1 MNTVDLIGFL
11 LQDAFWSALAAT
23 GFAILFNVPVRT
35 LPGCALGG
43 AIGHA
48 ARTFLMQAGMD
59 IELATLFGAAI
70 IGMLGVLFA
79 RRWRVPMTIFTVS
92 AAVTLVPGGFAY
104 RAMMGII
111 ELSIM
116 DPSLGSTILVET
128 FINAIKTALIL
139 GAIAAGIAAPRL
151 LFFLERPVV

>member
-1 MNTVDLIGFL
+1 MNAVDLIGFL
-11 LQDAFWSALAAT
+11 VQDAFWSALAAT

-48 ARTFLMQAGMD
+48 ARTFLMQIGLD
-59 IELATLFGAAI
+59 IELATLFGAAV
-70 IGMLGVLFA
+70 IGVVGVLFA
-79 RRWRVPMTIFTVS
+79 RRWHVPMTIFTVS

-111 ELSIM
+111 ELSIA
-116 DPSLGSTILVET
+116 DPASSSAVLVAT
-128 FINAIKTALIL
+128 VINGIKTALIL
-139 GAIAAGIAAPRL
+139 GAIAAGISAPRL
-151 LFFLERPVV
+151 LFFNERPVV